1 MAMIEVRLVILSPH
15 ARHPQ
20 ADRLAGG
27 RSENLMV
34 SNELVVLHFSPFR
47 QRVHITPQCPAKP
60 AQVALPALRPGR
72 SPGCPRVERGENRGT
87 EPRGVLMRVAVLAD
101 IHGNL
106 PALDAVLDEIHAA
119 VVDAIVLNGDI
130 ATGPMPA
137 QTVDRLAE
145 LGDKA
150 IWVRGNA
157 DRELVAAYDGAF
169 DPDLPESVRA
179 PTKYC
184 ASRLDSR
191 HRDLLADLPL
201 SIAIDVTGLG
211 PVRFC
216 HATTRSDTEIVLVDS
231 PIQRYQDAFTDTAE
245 PTVVLG
251 HTHMPF
257 DRLADRRR
265 FVNPGSVGMPYGAR
279 AALWALLGPD
289 VALRRTE
296 YDAEVAA
303 GTFRSAVPKYPGLAE
318 FIDENV
324 LTVPSDA
331 QALAVFSG

>member
-1 MAMIEVRLVILSPH
+1 
-15 ARHPQ
+15 
-20 ADRLAGG
+20 
-27 RSENLMV
+27 
-34 SNELVVLHFSPFR
+34 
-47 QRVHITPQCPAKP
+47 
-60 AQVALPALRPGR
+60 
-72 SPGCPRVERGENRGT
+72 
-87 EPRGVLMRVAVLAD
+87 MRVAVLAD

-119 VVDAIVLNGDI
+119 AVDAIVLNGDI

-137 QTVDRLAE
+137 DTLDRLAE
-145 LGDKA
+145 LGEKA

-157 DRELVAAYDGAF
+157 DRELVAAYDGALN
-169 DPDLPESVRA
+169 PELPETARA
-179 PTKYC
+179 PTSYC

-201 SIAIDVTGLG
+201 SIAIDITGLG

-231 PIQRYQDAFTDTAE
+231 PIERYRDAFTDSDE

-289 VALRRTE
+289 VALRRTK

-303 GTFRSAVPKYPGLAE
+303 ETFRSAAPEYPGLAE

-331 QALAVFSG
+331 QALAVFSR